1 MSLKSLIQ
9 RLLDS
14 RTTPEEAGHSA
25 MPNSAPTTISSPTS
39 ITSWG
44 TITTFTA
51 PDDGYVTFRGRSM
64 EGAAAQIASLPLE
77 NNPTVITATQDNYQ
91 GMSCNLPVVKGKTVE
106 VYGSS
111 IENIVVSFNR
121 LIGGGWYN
129 YFVRRALLCL
139 RALSNYL
146 SKVFLRAKN
155 SGLAVKHSLKQL
167 LHWMFRHV
175 PSLHRLMGILD
186 TSILSAVEA
195 NSCSIWIRV
204 KKYLAVKSLVIAG
217 FLQQTPTARQQYLS
231 RKAVLLLLLPT
242 RCSVKFGLLR
252 LQARHN
258 LLFTG
263 GALC

>member
-1 MSLKSLIQ
+1 MLKQLIQ

-14 RTTPEEAGHSA
+14 RTTPAQAANSS
-25 MPNSAPTTISSPTS
+25 MPSDSSIAVQMLQTATVDWDNVANYTAPTDGFIS
-39 ITSWG
+39 
-44 TITTFTA
+44 A
-51 PDDGYVTFRGRSM
+51 R
-64 EGAAAQIASLPLE
+64 
-77 NNPTVITATQDNYQ
+77 
-91 GMSCNLPVVKGKTVE
+91 GMSTSANAYFQIMAGNAATNPSTSLQVSTVNQWPQIVLPVAKGRNIAIYAAMMRDISVFFN
-106 VYGSS
+106 SS
-111 IENIVVSFNR
+111 
-121 LIGGGWYN
+121 IGGGYN
-129 YFVRRALLCL
+129 ILVRRVLSCL
-139 RALSNYL
+139 RPSFNYL
-146 SKVFLRAKN
+146 PRSFCKAKN

-186 TSILSAVEA
+186 TSTLSAVEA

-258 LLFTG
+258 LRTG

>member
-9 RLLDS
+9 WLLDS

-25 MPNSAPTTISSPTS
+25 MPSSAPTTISSPTS

-44 TITTFTA
+44 TIATFTA
-51 PDDGYVTFRGRSM
+51 PGDGYVTLRGRSI
-64 EGAAAQIASLPLE
+64 EAAAAQIATLPLE
-77 NNPTVITATQDNYQ
+77 NNPTIITATQDNYQ
-91 GMSCNLPVVKGKTVE
+91 GMSCNLPVVKGKVIE
-106 VYGSS
+106 VYGSN

-121 LIGGGWYN
+121 LIGGGDSILLW
-129 YFVRRALLCL
+129 RALSCL

-146 SKVFLRAKN
+146 PRSSCKVKN
-155 SGLAVKHSLKQL
+155 NGSAAKHSLKQL

-186 TSILSAVEA
+186 TSTLSAVEA

-217 FLQQTPTARQQYLS
+217 FLQQIPTARQQYLS
-231 RKAVLLLLLPT
+231 RKAVLLLLLPM
-242 RCSVKFGLLR
+242 RCSIKFGLLR

-258 LLFTG
+258 LRTG

>member
-14 RTTPEEAGHSA
+14 RTTPEQAGHSA
-25 MPNSAPTTISSPTS
+25 MPTTPE
-39 ITSWG
+39 ITSQSFAGPFGSWG
-44 TITTFTA
+44 PVASGTA
-51 PDDGYVTFRGRSM
+51 SEDGYIYAAGAVATPGSNSEFRLDNGQFGSY
-64 EGAAAQIASLPLE
+64 
-77 NNPTVITATQDNYQ
+77 ITSTWGNQ
-91 GMSCNLPVVKGKTVE
+91 GLLLPVMKGQSWRLYATNRKD
-106 VYGSS
+106 
-111 IENIVVSFNR
+111 VVIR
-121 LIGGGWYN
+121 LYRLVGGGYN
-129 YFVRRALLCL
+129 FFVRRALLCL

-146 SKVFLRAKN
+146 PKVFLRAKN

-186 TSILSAVEA
+186 TSTLSAVEA